1 MKRYTWGGVIAGFL
15 WLAGC
20 AHAPTPE
27 LVSAR
32 NAYTRASGGPAAKS
46 VPAELHK
53 ARVALETANT
63 AFDDD
68 PDSQRARDLAYVAER
83 KAQLA
88 EALAVVQLDGEAK
101 TKADKE
107 FQRQQGLMAQ
117 RTKQELVQTREQLAT
132 SERAR
137 TQATQETEQE
147 RLARLEAERKAS
159 DANQKVSEATQKAD
173 EASRKAAQAE
183 QKAHDALSKLAAV
196 KEEARGMVITLSG
209 SVLFTSNQATLLPEA
224 QTRLNQVADALL
236 PNKER
241 NIVIEGYTD
250 SRGSDDKNLELS
262 RLRAV
267 AVRDYLISRGYP
279 MEHVQAVGLGESRPI
294 ADNST
299 AEGRANNRRV
309 EIIVQPRNSAYSQR

>member
-1 MKRYTWGGVIAGFL
+1 MKRHTWAGGVIAGFL

-32 NAYTRASGGPAAKS
+32 NTYARASGGPAAKV

-53 ARVALETANT
+53 ARVALETANK
-63 AFDDD
+63 AFVDE
-68 PDSQRARDLAYVAER
+68 PDSQQARDLAYVAER

-88 EALAVVQLDGEAK
+88 EALAIAQMDADAK
-101 TKADKE
+101 AKADSE
-107 FQRQQGLMAQ
+107 FQKQQNAMAQ
-117 RTKQELVQTREQLAT
+117 RTKQELVQTREQLANA
-132 SERAR
+132 ERAR
-137 TQATQETEQE
+137 TQAARETDQE
-147 RLARLEAERKAS
+147 RMARLDAERKAS
-159 DANQKVSEATQKAD
+159 DANQKADEATQ
-173 EASRKAAQAE
+173 KAAQAE

-196 KEEARGMVITLSG
+196 KEEERGMVITLSG

-236 PNKER
+236 QTKDR

-250 SRGSDDKNLELS
+250 SRGSDDRNLELS

-267 AVRDYLISRGYP
+267 AVRDYMITRGYP
-279 MEHVQAVGLGESRPI
+279 MERIQAVGLGESRPI

-309 EIIVQPRNSAYSQR
+309 EIIVQPRASAYSQRMP

>member
-1 MKRYTWGGVIAGFL
+1 MKRHTWGGVIAGFL

-20 AHAPTPE
+20 AHAPPPE

-32 NAYTRASGGPAAKS
+32 NTYARASSGPAAKV

-63 AFDDD
+63 AFTDE

-88 EALAVVQLDGEAK
+88 EALATVQLDADAK
-101 TKADKE
+101 AKADKE
-107 FQRQQGLMAQ
+107 FQKQQNAMAQ
-117 RTKQELVQTREQLAT
+117 RTKQELVQTREQLANA
-132 SERAR
+132 ERAR
-137 TQATQETEQE
+137 TQAAHETEQE
-147 RLARLEAERKAS
+147 RTARLEAERKAS
-159 DANQKVSEATQKAD
+159 DAAQKAD
-173 EASRKAAQAE
+173 EANQKAAKAE
-183 QKAHDALSKLAAV
+183 QQAHDALSKLAAV

-236 PNKER
+236 ETKDR

-279 MEHVQAVGLGESRPI
+279 MERVQAVGLGESRPI

-309 EIIVQPRNSAYSQR
+309 EIIVQPRNAAYSQRTP